1 MLLAA
6 DPEIIRDMVEVTK
19 HCTWQSHISKLEKLH
34 YLLQY
39 LNVLLQK
46 HLALL

>member
-19 HCTWQSHISKLEKLH
+19 YHRWQSHTSKLGKL
-34 YLLQY
+34 LTIVCC
-39 LNVLLQK
+39 NI
-46 HLALL
+46 